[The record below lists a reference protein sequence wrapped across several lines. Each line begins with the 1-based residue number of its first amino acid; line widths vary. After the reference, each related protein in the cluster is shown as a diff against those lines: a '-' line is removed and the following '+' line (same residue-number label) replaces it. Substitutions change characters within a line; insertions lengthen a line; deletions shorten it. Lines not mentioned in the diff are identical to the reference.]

1 MKYKYTGVHPTV
13 CVVEGEL
20 VQVNTGDVVNLR
32 SAVSTEFKQVSP
44 PIVTSPKKKKKVT
57 QYAIRTET
65 SGLGE

>member
-13 CVVEGEL
+13 CIVEGEL
-20 VQVNTGDVVNLR
+20 VQVNAGDVVNLR
-32 SAVSTEFKQVSP
+32 SAVSSEFKRVLP
-44 PIVTSPKKKKKVT
+44 PIVTSPKKKVT